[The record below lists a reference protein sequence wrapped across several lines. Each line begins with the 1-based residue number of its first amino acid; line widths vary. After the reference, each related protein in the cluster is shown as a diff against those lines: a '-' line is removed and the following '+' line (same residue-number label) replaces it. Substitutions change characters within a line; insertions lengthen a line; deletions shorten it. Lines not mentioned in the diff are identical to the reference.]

1 MLKNIGAS
9 DSEIVHIIDSDS
21 LLQMF
26 SGIYYISV
34 TSLWLRTSP
43 SSS

>member
-21 LLQMF
+21 LLQKS
-26 SGIYYISV
+26 SGICCISQCDFIMAA
-34 TSLWLRTSP
+34 
-43 SSS
+43 